1 LSLEPLVPLVW
12 GADLR
17 TGLVVVSVAQVAAAL
32 DLVGSTAL
40 QVLEKVVLFVMLPG
54 GLLM

>member
-1 LSLEPLVPLVW
+1 MSLEPLVPLVW